1 MIPLISGK
9 TLISLTMYLP
19 EFTSFYQRQ
28 NGCGIITREIVVV
41 GIPKYFTPNNDSYN
55 DEWELRV

>member
-19 EFTSFYQRQ
+19 EFTSFLSTTKWLR
-28 NGCGIITREIVVV
+28 NTREIVVV

-55 DEWELRV
+55 DGWELRE